1 MMGTFQA
8 SRLLVLIAAAAA
20 IALPFHP
27 DRARSAE
34 PPAQDSTTQGSSS
47 NSRQGMDSVTIEA
60 ARERLLKRQIS
71 EFVAGFVFRY
81 GNDSLARWNTPICPL
96 VAGLPSERGEFI
108 LARVSQIARDSHA
121 PLAGEHC
128 RPNFFVVVTDNPDHL
143 VEKWSQRDRGLL
155 NTCNGM
161 GYVKA
166 FLHSRQPVRVYYNG
180 KFHASEGT
188 GRDVSSFDLVGSS
201 LDFHFGQCTYGGAEL
216 GTRLRYSDVQELTS
230 VIIVVD
236 SRHTTN
242 LNMGQLSDYVAM
254 VGLAQVRPD
263 ADTSK
268 APTILSLFGEADPR
282 PQGLSPWDQS
292 FLHSLYTTNQSSVLQ
307 VSMIKT
313 GMFEQIAGR

>member
-8 SRLLVLIAAAAA
+8 RRLLVLVAAAAA

-27 DRARSAE
+27 DGARSAE
-34 PPAQDSTTQGSSS
+34 PPAQDLATPGSSS
-47 NSRQGMDSVTIEA
+47 NSRQGMDSVTVEA
-60 ARERLLKRQIS
+60 ERDRQLKSQIS
-71 EFVAGFVFRY
+71 EFVSRLVVSYR
-81 GNDSLARWNTPICPL
+81 NDSLERWDTPICPL

-108 LARVSQIARDSHA
+108 LARVSQIASDSHA

-128 RPNFFVVVTDNPDHL
+128 KPNLFVMVTDNPDL
-143 VEKWSQRDRGLL
+143 LLEKWSQRDRGLL

-161 GYVKA
+161 GYIKA

-180 KFHASEGT
+180 KFHSSEGI
-188 GRDVSSFDLVGSS
+188 GQDPSALDLVGLS
-201 LDFHFGQCTYGGAEL
+201 LDFHFGGCTSGGAEL

-236 SRHTTN
+236 SRRTTD
-242 LNMGQLSDYVAM
+242 LNIGQLADYVAM
-254 VGLAQVRPD
+254 VGLAQVRAD
-263 ADTSK
+263 ADSGE
-268 APTILSLFGEADPR
+268 APSILSLFGKPDPR

-313 GMFEQIAGR
+313 SMFKQIGGH